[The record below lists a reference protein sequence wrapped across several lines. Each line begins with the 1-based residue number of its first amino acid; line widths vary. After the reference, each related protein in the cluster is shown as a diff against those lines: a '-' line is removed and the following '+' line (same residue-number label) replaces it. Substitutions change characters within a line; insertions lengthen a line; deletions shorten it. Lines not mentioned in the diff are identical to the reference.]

1 MSFDSLIKSRIAAHL
16 TSEARLNAR
25 RRSAERKRERSGQPH
40 VVSYFHDVSNPYSH
54 LTAQV
59 LQRLQDRYAI
69 ELKTFL
75 ISGPPDWATPAP
87 EQLKSFARS
96 DAAHLARRAGL
107 SFPSQPHS
115 PDTDEVG
122 VAETQICANLGAEA
136 FAETAV
142 SVGEQL
148 WSGTLSGS
156 LINDVSDTK
165 AQGDRELD
173 RLGHYLGA
181 TFHYGGEWYWGVD
194 RLHYLEARLMELG
207 LDRDPSARD
216 PFVPPDPIKL
226 LPGTNANLEIEAFL
240 SFRSPYS
247 YLAFERL
254 RELASQSGA
263 TLRIRPVLP
272 MVMRGLPVPKAKRMY
287 ILMDVS
293 REARRLGVPFGRICD
308 PLGEAVERAYAL
320 ISYVRNAGRL
330 ETFTSSFLRGVWS
343 EGIDG
348 RTDRGLA
355 RIVERAGLKWSEA
368 KPLINNTAWKSE
380 VEANRQALTD
390 MGLWGVPSFRVGQT
404 VTWGQDRLWMIAEA
418 LRQHQ
423 NQTEI

>member
-25 RRSAERKRERSGQPH
+25 RRSAERKRSRGGQPH
-40 VVSYFHDVSNPYSH
+40 VVSYFHDVSDPYSH
-54 LTAQV
+54 LTAQI
-59 LQRLQDRYAI
+59 LRELQDRYSI
-69 ELKTFL
+69 ELRPFL

-87 EQLKSFARS
+87 EQLRSFARS

-107 SFPSQPHS
+107 SFSSSSHY
-115 PDTDEVG
+115 PDAREVS
-122 VAETQICANLGAEA
+122 VAETQICASLGSEA

-142 SVGEQL
+142 NVGAQL
-148 WSGTLSGS
+148 WSGTLAAS
-156 LINDVSDTK
+156 LLNDVSDTK
-165 AQGDRELD
+165 AKGDKELD

-194 RLHYLEARLMELG
+194 RLHYLETRLMALG
-207 LDRDPSARD
+207 LARDPSARE
-216 PFVPPDPIKL
+216 PIVPPDQIIP
-226 LPGTNANLEIEAFL
+226 PPATNANVEIEAFL

-247 YLAFERL
+247 YLAFERV

-287 ILMDVS
+287 ILMDVA
-293 REARRLGVPFGRICD
+293 REARRMGIPFGRICD
-308 PLGEAVERAYAL
+308 PLGEAIERAYAL
-320 ISYVRNAGRL
+320 IGYARNAGRL
-330 ETFTSSFLRGVWS
+330 ESFTSSFLRGVWS

-368 KPLINNTAWKSE
+368 KPLLNSTAWKSE

-390 MGLWGVPSFRVGQT
+390 MGLWGVPSFRVGKT

-418 LRQHQ
+418 LGQHH
-423 NQTEI
+423 NQV